1 MGSDGQTN
9 KVEMAGSH
17 AQSQRTSIED
27 AANDA
32 RNMFQINQD
41 MELIDEKFAS
51 QEMCAFGARTADIKK
66 QFTGMRKTQME
77 IFLKHMEI
85 EMDFARPDRAE
96 EEVSAADR
104 GPTERG
110 KKFQTKFEE
119 KEGAVG
125 EITEMLD
132 KLGNGMRLISESAS
146 RSACLSTFE
155 QGEQAAAASEAAP
168 PAKTL

>member
-1 MGSDGQTN
+1 MFHPPFSRESNAFTYLKSTSYKHN
-9 KVEMAGSH
+9 HTAH
-17 AQSQRTSIED
+17 TFYTHSQRNSIED

-51 QEMCAFGARTADIKK
+51 QEMCAFGARTAEIKK
-66 QFTGMRKTQME
+66 QFTDVRKTQMA

-85 EMDFARPDRAE
+85 EMDFARPDQAE

-104 GPTERG
+104 GSTERG

-119 KEGAVG
+119 K
-125 EITEMLD
+125 
-132 KLGNGMRLISESAS
+132 KR
-146 RSACLSTFE
+146 
-155 QGEQAAAASEAAP
+155 Q
-168 PAKTL
+168 

>member
-1 MGSDGQTN
+1 
-9 KVEMAGSH
+9 MAGNH
-17 AQSQRTSIED
+17 THSQRNSIED

-41 MELIDEKFAS
+41 MELIGEKFAS
-51 QEMCAFGARTADIKK
+51 QEMCAFGARTAEIKK
-66 QFTGMRKTQME
+66 QFTDMRKTQMA

-85 EMDFARPDRAE
+85 EMDFARPDQVE

-104 GPTERG
+104 GSTERG

-119 KEGAVG
+119 KEEAVG

-132 KLGNGMRLISESAS
+132 KLGSGMRHISESAS
-146 RSACLSTFE
+146 ISACLSTFE
-155 QGEQAAAASEAAP
+155 QGDQAAAASEAAQP
-168 PAKTL
+168 TKTL